1 MRFAAAAGA
10 TDARWGMG
18 RAVQD
23 DATDA
28 DQPAELTSDE
38 SRSKNGGLMGQWPER
53 VAVQPRAPG
62 AIRRLQP
69 LFRHPTPPQ
78 YPERVDI

>member
-1 MRFAAAAGA
+1 
-10 TDARWGMG
+10 
-18 RAVQD
+18 
-23 DATDA
+23 
-28 DQPAELTSDE
+28 
-38 SRSKNGGLMGQWPER
+38 MGQWPER